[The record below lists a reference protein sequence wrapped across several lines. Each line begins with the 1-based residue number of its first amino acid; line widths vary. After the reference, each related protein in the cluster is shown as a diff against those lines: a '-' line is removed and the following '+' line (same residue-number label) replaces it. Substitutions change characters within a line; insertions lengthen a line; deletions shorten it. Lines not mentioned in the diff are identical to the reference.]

1 MSEAADVLHALIG
14 SQDGTIT
21 WWQMSIRGAL
31 IFAVGVFAVRVA
43 ASRAFGKWTPLDII
57 FAVIVGSNLSRAMT
71 GSAPFLPTLIASLVL
86 VAIHTV
92 LARASARW
100 DWLSFL
106 VKGGRVQLVREGE
119 PDKAAMRKAGVG
131 DGDLHM
137 ALRTH
142 GLEDL
147 ASVQDAYLERNGD
160 MTFIKRPDL

>member
-1 MSEAADVLHALIG
+1 MEILHSLIG
-14 SQDGTIT
+14 SDDGTIS

-86 VAIHTV
+86 VAIHTI

-100 DWLSFL
+100 GWLSFL

-119 PDKAAMRKAGVG
+119 QDKAAMRKAGVG

-147 ASVQDAYLERNGD
+147 SSVQDAYLERNGD
-160 MTFIKRPDL
+160 MTFIKRPDR

>member
-1 MSEAADVLHALIG
+1 MSEFMEILHSLIG
-14 SQDGTIT
+14 SDDGTIS

-86 VAIHTV
+86 VAIHTI

-100 DWLSFL
+100 GWLSFL

-119 PDKAAMRKAGVG
+119 QDKAAMRKAGVG

-147 ASVQDAYLERNGD
+147 SSVQDAYLERNGD
-160 MTFIKRPDL
+160 MTFIKRPDR